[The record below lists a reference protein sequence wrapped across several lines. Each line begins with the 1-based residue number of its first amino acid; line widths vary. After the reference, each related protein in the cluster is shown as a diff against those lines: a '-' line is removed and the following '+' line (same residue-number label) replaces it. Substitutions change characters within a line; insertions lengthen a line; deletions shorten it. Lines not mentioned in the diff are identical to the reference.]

1 MYYEI
6 NVAKLNT
13 TTGRYEHY
21 FATSERSIINLRTL
35 VDMMNDF
42 RIRFPESEGFNITCT
57 KWEKIG
63 KEIEI
68 NYCER
73 TIE

>member
-6 NVAKLNT
+6 NVAKLNP

-21 FATSERSIINLRTL
+21 FATSERSIISLSSL
-35 VDMMNDF
+35 IDMVDDF
-42 RIRFPESEGFNITCT
+42 RARFPESEGFNITCT

-63 KEIEI
+63 KEVEV
-68 NYCER
+68 NYSER
-73 TIE
+73 MIK

>member
-6 NVAKLNT
+6 NVAKLNEK
-13 TTGRYEHY
+13 TGRYEHF

-35 VDMMNDF
+35 VNMMNDF

-63 KEIEI
+63 KEVEI